1 MITVFEKPNCAHCK
15 TIKAQFTNL
24 GVKFE
29 TAPINDDVL
38 ALAQERGWRSAPI
51 VVDSE
56 HKELSFSG
64 NDWLAVEAMANANK
78 EK

>member
-15 TIKAQFTNL
+15 TVKAQFTNL
-24 GVKFE
+24 GVTFE

-38 ALAQERGWRSAPI
+38 VLARERGWMQAPI

-56 HKELSFSG
+56 HPELSFSG
-64 NDWLAVEAMANANK
+64 NDWLSLEAMAKANGA
-78 EK
+78 

>member
-1 MITVFEKPNCAHCK
+1 MITVFEKQNCAHCK
-15 TIKAQFTNL
+15 TVKAQFTNL

-38 ALAQERGWRSAPI
+38 ALARERGWMQAPI

-56 HKELSFSG
+56 RPELSFSG
-64 NDWLAVEAMANANK
+64 NDWLALEAMAKANGA
-78 EK
+78 

>member
-15 TIKAQFTNL
+15 TVKAQLTNL
-24 GVKFE
+24 GLEFK

-38 ALAQERGWRSAPI
+38 ALARERGWMQAPI

-64 NDWLAVEAMANANK
+64 NDWLALEAMAKANGA
-78 EK
+78 